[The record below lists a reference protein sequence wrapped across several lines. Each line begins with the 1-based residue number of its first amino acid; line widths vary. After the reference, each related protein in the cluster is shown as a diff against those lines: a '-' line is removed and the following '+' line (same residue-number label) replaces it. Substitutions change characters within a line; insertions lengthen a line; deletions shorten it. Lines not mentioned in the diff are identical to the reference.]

1 MTAAVAG
8 SHYKVPPEPSRWSA
22 IVLAVVMHLGLV
34 LFLWI
39 GTQWQHS
46 VPVAVEAEVWSVQ
59 TESAAPLPPPVQAE
73 PEVKPQ
79 PEPEPL
85 PPPKVEEPVA
95 QTPPDIAL
103 EREKKRREDDRRKT
117 EELAKQEKE
126 KEKQARIEKERLAKA
141 KAEKD
146 KLEKARAAKLAKAKA
161 AEEKQLNALRE
172 AEMRRLTEAAGTGG
186 TGSAARS
193 TAPKSDP
200 GYIASLTAKIK
211 GNIIYGGERD
221 VPGDPRAVYRIEQLP
236 TGEII
241 GFKKIKSSGIPE
253 YDRAVEQAI
262 TASSPL
268 PKKKNGTVERT
279 IEPIFR
285 LKD

>member
-22 IVLAVVMHLGLV
+22 IVLAVVMHAGLV
-34 LFLWI
+34 FFLWF
-39 GTQWQHS
+39 GTQWQRT

-59 TESAAPLPPPVQAE
+59 TEAAAPVAPPVQAQ
-73 PEVKPQ
+73 PEVKPE
-79 PEPEPL
+79 PEPEP
-85 PPPKVEEPVA
+85 PPPPPRVEQPVVQA
-95 QTPPDIAL
+95 PPDIAL
-103 EREKKRREDDRRKT
+103 EREKKRKDDLRKQA
-117 EELAKQEKE
+117 EELARQEKLEKEKLEKQEKL
-126 KEKQARIEKERLAKA
+126 EKERIAKEEKL
-141 KAEKD
+141 KAD
-146 KLEKARAAKLAKAKA
+146 KLAKAKA
-161 AEEKQLNALRE
+161 AEEKARQAVRD
-172 AEMRRLTEAAGTGG
+172 AEMRRLTEAAGSGG
-186 TGSAARS
+186 SGSAAQS

-211 GNIIYGGERD
+211 GNIIYGGDRE

>member
-1 MTAAVAG
+1 MTPAVAG
-8 SHYKVPPEPSRWSA
+8 GQYQVPPEPSRLSA
-22 IVLAVVMHLGLV
+22 IVLAVLMHAGLV
-34 LFLWI
+34 FFLWF
-39 GTQWQHS
+39 GTQWQAT

-59 TESAAPLPPPVQAE
+59 TESAAPVAPPVQAP
-73 PEVKPQ
+73 PEVKPE
-79 PEPEPL
+79 PEPEPP

-103 EREKKRREDDRRKT
+103 EREKKRKDEERRKA
-117 EELAKQEKE
+117 EELAKQEKLKQEQDRLAKE
-126 KEKQARIEKERLAKA
+126 KEKLEKL
-141 KAEKD
+141 KAE
-146 KLEKARAAKLAKAKA
+146 KLAKAKA
-161 AEEKQLNALRE
+161 AAEEKQRQAVRE
-172 AEMRRLTEAAGTGG
+172 AEMRRLTEAAGSGG
-186 TGSAARS
+186 TGTAARS

-211 GNIIYGGERD
+211 GNIIYGGDRD

-241 GFKKIKSSGIPE
+241 GFRKIKSSGIPE

-285 LKD
+285 LKE